1 MSHNKDKVLYSAVVL
16 DNESKDK
23 LVNALSKKLPEG
35 WTVFAHHMTISFGKG
50 LDDKSE
56 IGKSVTLVVT
66 ELGLSDKAMAVKVEG
81 YPTNNKIPHVTVAVN
96 TANGG
101 KPFNSNQIK
110 EWAVLDLVEI
120 LELHGV
126 VTEVKQ

>member
-1 MSHNKDKVLYSAVVL
+1 MYSAVVL

-110 EWAVLDLVEI
+110 E
-120 LELHGV
+120 
-126 VTEVKQ
+126 

>member
-1 MSHNKDKVLYSAVVL
+1 
-16 DNESKDK
+16 
-23 LVNALSKKLPEG
+23 
-35 WTVFAHHMTISFGKG
+35 MTISFGKG

-110 EWAVLDLVEI
+110 EQAVLDLVET

>member
-1 MSHNKDKVLYSAVVL
+1 MSDNKNKVLYSAVVI
-16 DNESKDK
+16 DKESKDK
-23 LVNALSKKLPEG
+23 LMNALSSKLPEG
-35 WTVFAHHMTISFGKG
+35 WTVFAHHMTIVFGKG

-56 IGKSVTLVVT
+56 IGKAVTLTAT

-81 YPTNNKIPHVTVAVN
+81 YHTNNKIPHITIAVN
-96 TANGG
+96 TDDGG

-110 EWAVLDLVEI
+110 DWYGLDET

-126 VTEVKQ
+126 VAEITQ